1 MANKPFK
8 KRRRRISYLIS
19 FYRINLYLFNS
30 CKNTLLN
37 LLSPFSR
44 VFLFLYEYFLFL
56 QKIIIVKINILSIIV
71 YYKLHIIY
79 YLLFLRSLGNAIFL
93 STTTCSSKQLKISSI
108 SFLFILGVI
117 KLTIGTTIKPTI
129 IAIAPALIGEAI

>member
-19 FYRINLYLFNS
+19 IYTINLYLFNS

-44 VFLFLYEYFLFL
+44 VFLFL
-56 QKIIIVKINILSIIV
+56 QKIIMAKVNILSIIV
-71 YYKLHIIY
+71 CYKLHIID
-79 YLLFLRSLGNAIFL
+79 YLLFLCSLGNAIFL
-93 STTTCSSKQLKISSI
+93 STTTNSSKQLKISST

-117 KLTIGTTIKPTI
+117 KLTIGTTIKLTI

>member
-44 VFLFLYEYFLFL
+44 VFLFLYKYFLFL
-56 QKIIIVKINILSIIV
+56 QKNYCRKSQYL
-71 YYKLHIIY
+71 IY
-79 YLLFLRSLGNAIFL
+79 Y
-93 STTTCSSKQLKISSI
+93 C
-108 SFLFILGVI
+108 ILQ
-117 KLTIGTTIKPTI
+117 TSYN
-129 IAIAPALIGEAI
+129 

>member
-8 KRRRRISYLIS
+8 KRIRRISYLIS
-19 FYRINLYLFNS
+19 IYTINLYLFNS

-44 VFLFLYEYFLFL
+44 VFLFL
-56 QKIIIVKINILSIIV
+56 QKIIMAKVNILSIIV
-71 YYKLHIIY
+71 CYKLHIID
-79 YLLFLRSLGNAIFL
+79 YLLFLCSLGNAIFL

>member
-19 FYRINLYLFNS
+19 IYTINLYLFNS

-44 VFLFLYEYFLFL
+44 VFLFL
-56 QKIIIVKINILSIIV
+56 QKIIMAKVNILSIIV
-71 YYKLHIIY
+71 CYKLHIID
-79 YLLFLRSLGNAIFL
+79 YLLFLCSLGNAIFL
-93 STTTCSSKQLKISSI
+93 STTTCSSKQLKISST

-117 KLTIGTTIKPTI
+117 KLTIGTTIKLTI

>member
-44 VFLFLYEYFLFL
+44 VFLFLYKYFLFL

-71 YYKLHIIY
+71 CYKLHIIY

-108 SFLFILGVI
+108 SFLFIFGVI

>member
-8 KRRRRISYLIS
+8 KRKRRISYLIS